1 MDLLIQLASPIL
13 TAVMAVG
20 GAYIA
25 FNNRLTILETKS
37 SNRQPESDLHHD
49 DNQSAQLKEEV
60 AQLKADVAEIKVDLA
75 VIKSG
80 MTSLTEETRKHNN
93 VIERTYKLEAIVDAL
108 EKKI

>member
-37 SNRQPESDLHHD
+37 DEQVTPAADCGDL
-49 DNQSAQLKEEV
+49 AEV
-60 AQLKADVAEIKVDLA
+60 KTEIAVINSEIK
-75 VIKSG
+75 
-80 MTSLTEETRKHNN
+80 SLTAEMRKHNN
-93 VIERTYKLEAIVDAL
+93 LMERTFKLEARVDSI
-108 EKKI
+108 ERRI

>member
-37 SNRQPESDLHHD
+37 DWQASPAD
-49 DNQSAQLKEEV
+49 DCGDF
-60 AQLKADVAEIKVDLA
+60 ADVKTEIAVINSEIK
-75 VIKSG
+75 
-80 MTSLTEETRKHNN
+80 SLTAEMRKHNN
-93 VIERTYKLEAIVDAL
+93 LMERTFKLEARVDSI
-108 EKKI
+108 ERRI